1 VSVGRRRIGRLER
14 NLRLVSLL
22 PALSACA
29 HLPGPPRALAEC
41 PGTLRSTDEIVGDF
55 RLQQRVR
62 IRSGE
67 REIALR
73 LAAEKRGRR
82 LVVVG
87 LNAFGAVVF
96 QSVQTG
102 GALTV
107 DALPAP
113 ALEVPPVN
121 VLRDLHRVHFLA
133 AQAPPAAAGTVQ
145 AVRDGV
151 RITEVWSGA
160 GLERRRFERV
170 TEGPSQVVTVVFA
183 SGPGGAPTATLVN
196 QGCGYTATF
205 VTIDQESLP

>member
-1 VSVGRRRIGRLER
+1 LVGRTRAGLLNRIP
-14 NLRLVSLL
+14 RLVALL
-22 PALSACA
+22 AGLVACA
-29 HLPGPPRALAEC
+29 HLPGAPRALREC

-73 LAAEKRGRR
+73 IAVEKRGRR

-102 GALTV
+102 GALTL

-121 VLRDLHRVHFLA
+121 VLRDLHRVRFLA
-133 AQAPPAAAGTVQ
+133 AETPQDADGTAQ

-151 RITEVWSGA
+151 RITEIWRGA
-160 GLERRRFERV
+160 ELEERRFERV
-170 TEGPSQVVTVVFA
+170 TEGPSQVVTVAFA
-183 SGPGGAPTATLVN
+183 SGPGGAASATIDN
-196 QGCGYTATF
+196 GACGYTASF
-205 VTIDQESLP
+205 VTIDEEKLP